1 MLRGLF
7 AGGATTCVLFP
18 ATGDAL
24 DGADDFG
31 GKWSELTPEVRAG
44 WERVARLVA
53 MCPLLF
59 DAEGEA
65 EQAAIA
71 AIEYRAPLPTSG
83 AHAYD
88 NARLNARAS
97 IATECNAALLA
108 ACIDEPAIGGESA
121 TSPTC
126 PGCQST
132 HRDRRLIVSATNVS
146 PRPCAHPWHRVV
158 Q

>member
-59 DAEGEA
+59 DAEGDA
-65 EQAAIA
+65 EQAAVA

-83 AHAYD
+83 PRAYD

-108 ACIDEPAIGGESA
+108 AC
-121 TSPTC
+121 

-132 HRDRRLIVSATNVS
+132 HRDRRLIVSATNVA
-146 PRPCAHPWHRVV
+146 PRPCAHPWHGEVV

>member
-1 MLRGLF
+1 MSATARALMLRGLF

-18 ATGDAL
+18 AEGDAL

-31 GKWSELTPEVRAG
+31 GTWRELTPEVRAG

-65 EQAAIA
+65 EQAGVA
-71 AIEYRAPLPTSG
+71 AFEYAVPNKG
-83 AHAYD
+83 
-88 NARLNARAS
+88 
-97 IATECNAALLA
+97 
-108 ACIDEPAIGGESA
+108 
-121 TSPTC
+121 
-126 PGCQST
+126 
-132 HRDRRLIVSATNVS
+132 
-146 PRPCAHPWHRVV
+146 RP